1 MSHSQ
6 VVLASQRFILVL
18 VPTISYLRQIGTE
31 NTVCSGQCL
40 VNYRATPYVWLDVRS
55 QREVTRVSVTTWA
68 GIELILGTKV
78 ISVDVRRKTL
88 DTSTG
93 KPSAMKRLLLRR
105 VLGYVHILSM
115 LARAIFFFPTY
126 SVRFLT
132 GRPNARA
139 CYFVLLKP

>member
-1 MSHSQ
+1 

-93 KPSAMKRLLLRR
+93 ETISYERLIVATGAR
-105 VLGYVHILSM
+105 VCPHPIY
-115 LARAIFFFPTY
+115 ACPCYFFFFPTLCAISY
-126 SVRFLT
+126 
-132 GRPNARA
+132 RPAG
-139 CYFVLLKP
+139 C

>member
-1 MSHSQ
+1 

-18 VPTISYLRQIGTE
+18 VPTISYLMQIGTG
-31 NTVCSGQCL
+31 NMVCALRPMSLCL
-40 VNYRATPYVWLDVRS
+40 VRS
-55 QREVTRVSVTTWA
+55 QLEVTRVSVTTWA

-88 DTSTG
+88 DTSAGETISYERLIVATG
-93 KPSAMKRLLLRR
+93 AR
-105 VLGYVHILSM
+105 VCPHPIFACPCYF
-115 LARAIFFFPTY
+115 FFFPTY

-132 GRPNARA
+132 GRPDARA